1 MPLDTTTF
9 RNVINGELTTTAET
23 RHGINPATKQPN
35 PEVPLSTQDDVD
47 RAVDA
52 ARTAFKTWSR
62 TTFDERRK
70 AISAFADS
78 IDANKDAL
86 AALLTQ
92 EQGKSLGQ
100 AAQEIGMAVIWARTL
115 STLEIPE
122 NVLQDKDDCKI
133 IQRYTP
139 LGVAGAIVPWNFPVL
154 LAVGKIVLAVYT
166 GNAVIVKPSPFTPY
180 CDLKLAELA
189 IPHFPRGVVQA
200 LSGGD
205 DLGPRI
211 TEHPGIDKISFT
223 GSSVTGRRVM
233 ASCAKTLK
241 RVTLEL
247 GGNDAA
253 IICDDVDID
262 KIIPTLAILSFLN
275 CSQICLMIKRLYVHS
290 SIYDTFLSK
299 FVEAVKAFQVGPGTD
314 ESAFIGPVQNSM
326 QYEKAKDLFS
336 SIASENLHPALGG
349 KISESAGYF
358 IPPTL
363 IDNPPEASRVVQE
376 EPFAPIL
383 PLLKW
388 DDEADV
394 LARANASES
403 ALGASV
409 WTKDM
414 EKGRR
419 IADQLQA
426 GTVWI
431 NTHFEVAPNVPFGGH
446 KSSGLGTEWGV
457 QGLTQY
463 CNSQSL
469 WIKKA

>member
-1 MPLDTTTF
+1 
-9 RNVINGELTTTAET
+9 
-23 RHGINPATKQPN
+23 
-35 PEVPLSTQDDVD
+35 
-47 RAVDA
+47 
-52 ARTAFKTWSR
+52 
-62 TTFDERRK
+62 
-70 AISAFADS
+70 
-78 IDANKDAL
+78 
-86 AALLTQ
+86 
-92 EQGKSLGQ
+92 
-100 AAQEIGMAVIWARTL
+100 
-115 STLEIPE
+115 
-122 NVLQDKDDCKI
+122 
-133 IQRYTP
+133 
-139 LGVAGAIVPWNFPVL
+139 
-154 LAVGKIVLAVYT
+154 
-166 GNAVIVKPSPFTPY
+166 
-180 CDLKLAELA
+180 
-189 IPHFPRGVVQA
+189 
-200 LSGGD
+200 
-205 DLGPRI
+205 
-211 TEHPGIDKISFT
+211 
-223 GSSVTGRRVM
+223 
-233 ASCAKTLK
+233 
-241 RVTLEL
+241 
-247 GGNDAA
+247 
-253 IICDDVDID
+253 
-262 KIIPTLAILSFLN
+262 
-275 CSQICLMIKRLYVHS
+275 MIKRLYIHS

-431 NTHFEVAPNVPFGGH
+431 NSHFEVSPFVPFGGH

-463 CNSQSL
+463 CNSKSL
-469 WIKKA
+469 WIRKA